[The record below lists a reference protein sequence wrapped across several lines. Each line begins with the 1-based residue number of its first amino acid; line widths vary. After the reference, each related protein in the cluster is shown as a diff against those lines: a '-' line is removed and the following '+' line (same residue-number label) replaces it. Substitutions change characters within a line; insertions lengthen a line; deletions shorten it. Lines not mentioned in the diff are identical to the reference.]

1 LALRSTAAKERF
13 IPGKLEQGEVTMDE
27 SGLIRVRSMM
37 RMSRRDFGRGM
48 TALAAVSAAGLAG
61 RAASAASTVSMFG
74 WQDYDAGLRVGD
86 FLQKNDIAVNFTPI
100 GNNDEIVSRLAAGG
114 AGQIDIVTPYMG
126 YIPFMVAA
134 DLLEPIDESLVPNLA
149 NVPEVFR
156 NDSNVI
162 VNGTRYSV
170 PFTWGSGPMAYDP
183 AAISKA
189 PESWMDI
196 LKDEYKGKVGMMD
209 DPIGNQMLAAILATD
224 AKVPTLL
231 TPDQLEQATQFLIK
245 LKKDHVRT
253 ISASWGELAD
263 ALGRGEVVITYSGGE
278 FLKKFAGDK
287 GKKVELTYPKEGTF
301 AWLDSYCIA
310 KGAPNKEAAHK
321 CANQALDVEGQRAFG
336 EKTFQAIVVPDAVA
350 KLDPATKSLYPYDN
364 LAEFQAKAKFFPMP
378 PLEAD
383 GKHASYEDWTAAYQK
398 FKSA

>member
-1 LALRSTAAKERF
+1 
-13 IPGKLEQGEVTMDE
+13 M
-27 SGLIRVRSMM
+27 RVRTTMSI
-37 RMSRRDFGRGM
+37 SRRDLM
-48 TALAAVSAAGLAG
+48 TGAAALGAGVAVGSAS
-61 RAASAASTVSMFG
+61 RYASAATVVSMFG

-86 FLQKNDIAVNFTPI
+86 FLKRENIEVSFTPI
-100 GNNDEIVSRLAAGG
+100 GNNDEIISRLSAGG

-149 NVPEVFR
+149 NVPDVFR

-183 AAISKA
+183 AVIKTA

-196 LKDEYKGKVGMMD
+196 FKPEYKGKVGMMD

-231 TPDQLEQATQFLIK
+231 TPDQLDQATEFLIK
-245 LKKDHVRT
+245 LKKDAIRQV
-253 ISASWGELAD
+253 AVSWGELAN
-263 ALGRGEVVITYSGGE
+263 ALARSEVVITFSGGE
-278 FLKKFAGDK
+278 FLKKFAADA
-287 GKKVELTYPKEGTF
+287 GKKIEFTYPKEGTF

-310 KGAPNKEAAHK
+310 KGAPNREAAHK
-321 CANQALDVEGQRAFG
+321 CANQALDVEGQVVFA
-336 EKTFQAIVVPDAVA
+336 EKTFQAIVVRAAID
-350 KLDPATKSLYPYDN
+350 KLKPATRSLYPYDN
-364 LAEFQAKAKFFPMP
+364 LAEFQQKAKFFPMP
-378 PLEAD
+378 PLEPD
-383 GKHASYEDWTAAYQK
+383 GKHASYTDWQAAYQK
-398 FKSA
+398 FKAA